1 MTESREVRGK
11 LNTGKFFAQKRTR
24 VHFPLKRAGLCT
36 ESLTRAKAPARTEYL
51 TKPKDSAKTE
61 NLTKQKI

>member
-1 MTESREVRGK
+1 MFE
-11 LNTGKFFAQKRTR
+11 NQKF
-24 VHFPLKRAGLCT
+24 
-36 ESLTRAKAPARTEYL
+36 LTRGVMADIPSEYL